1 VDRTRPSGR
10 HNQDVTDDRPRPG
23 HTGQSEHADLWWP
36 PTPATIRLM
45 GEYTVQVP
53 LWGETGLLYA
63 SQESLVSDL
72 GISPELASDLVAW
85 AEAWETASGQPDH
98 DAGAAA
104 LIRRLRVETERRF
117 NFVYQP

>member
-1 VDRTRPSGR
+1 
-10 HNQDVTDDRPRPG
+10 VTDDRPRRD
-23 HTGQSEHADLWWP
+23 HTAQDEHADLWWP
-36 PTPATIRLM
+36 KTPATIRLM

-53 LWGETGLLYA
+53 LWGERGLLYA
-63 SQESLVSDL
+63 SPESLVSDL
-72 GISPELASDLVAW
+72 GISQELASDLVAW